1 MIAKL
6 VLVCYNMSMKVFAIS
21 DLHLSI
27 NSPKPM
33 NIFGEVWDN
42 YLDDIS
48 LFWRDNIT
56 GDDIVLIAGDVSW
69 AMTLENVKPDLEY
82 IGKFSGKKVLLRGN
96 HDYWWHSI
104 SALRNIL
111 PYNMYA
117 VQNDCLRFGDLLV
130 CGSRGWTT
138 PEPNGVQTEEDKKI
152 YDRELIRMRLS
163 LESMMKMRGENDKV
177 VVMMHYPPFNSKLES
192 SPFTALFEEFGIK
205 TVVYGHLHGKN
216 VRSKLVFNKND
227 VTYYLTSCDMLNNI
241 PIEIPIK

>member
-1 MIAKL
+1 
-6 VLVCYNMSMKVFAIS
+6 MKIFAVS

-27 NSPKPM
+27 NNPKPM
-33 NIFGEVWDN
+33 DIFGEVWNN
-42 YLDDIS
+42 YLDEIS
-48 LFWRDNIT
+48 AFWEKNVTD
-56 GDDIVLIAGDVSW
+56 DDIVLIAGDISW

-82 IGKFSGKKVLLRGN
+82 LGKFKGIKVLLRGN

-138 PEPNGVQTEEDKKI
+138 PEPGGTQTAEDKKI
-152 YDRELIRMRLS
+152 YDREIIRMRLS
-163 LESMMKMRGENDKV
+163 LETMAKMRGENDKV
-177 VVMMHYPPFNSKLES
+177 IVMTHYPPFNSKFEP
-192 SPFTALFEEFGIK
+192 SPFTALFEEFGVK

-216 VRSKLVFNKND
+216 VRAKLTLEKNG
-227 VTYYLTSCDMLNNI
+227 VTYYLTSCDMISNT
-241 PIEIPIK
+241 PVEIIID